1 MLTVEKRV
9 IILLSGLK
17 IVLFLDTD
25 EYIGKIADSVGAII
39 AVHSPFVKPDLDEHS
54 VFAAPGSAV
63 YISMQAVG
71 S

>member
-1 MLTVEKRV
+1 MLTVETSD
-9 IILLSGLK
+9 IISLSGLK
-17 IVLFLDTD
+17 IILFIDTD
-25 EYIGKIADSVGAII
+25 EYMGTLADSVGAII

-63 YISMQAVG
+63 YISIQAVG